1 MTVKPLNEVSI
12 KIEEAIRALT
22 IEIERAKNKVER
34 IDSHEKISLENKID
48 VLTQRTGALS
58 QRLEQLRASGD
69 PAVRDAIQ
77 GDLEAELDELQRT
90 VRQVAENV
98 SQRASAE
105 KTDPWPGR
113 QAQD

>member
-22 IEIERAKNKVER
+22 IEIERAKNDVER

-48 VLTQRTGALS
+48 VLTQRKGALS
-58 QRLEQLRASGD
+58 QRLEQLRASGN
-69 PAVRDAIQ
+69 PAVQDAIQ

-90 VRQVAENV
+90 VRQVAGNV
-98 SQRASAE
+98 SQRALAK
-105 KTDPWPGR
+105 KTDP
-113 QAQD
+113 